1 MPFLQLSG
9 GQSRVLEILSE
20 KAEVQFQHWI
30 QGVAFEC
37 GGDKCPF
44 CAQGA
49 RKNAR
54 FVMQVRGGGEDL
66 TWPMGKR
73 VYTMLTFISAS
84 RPSFKGLTVKLSRIG
99 EGRDTQWLVEEV
111 KASEAQAV
119 PVAPVP
125 AATSTV
131 VVSEAVSQAF
141 LQIAAMEKL
150 RGMLTGPALEG
161 LEATI
166 TALKDKT
173 AADMAK
179 LGQGKGEEIQ
189 F

>member
-1 MPFLQLSG
+1 MPFLQLAG

-20 KAEVQFQHWI
+20 KAQVQFQHWI

-37 GGDKCPF
+37 GGDRCPF

-54 FVMQVRGGGEDL
+54 FVMEVRSQGEDL

-73 VYTMLTFISAS
+73 VYTMLTFISAA
-84 RPSFKGLTVKLSRIG
+84 RPSFKGLAVKLSRIG

-111 KASEAQAV
+111 KAETIQAQLAS
-119 PVAPVP
+119 APPP
-125 AATSTV
+125 AHASPP
-131 VVSEAVSQAF
+131 VSEQVSQA
-141 LQIAAMEKL
+141 LAQIAQMEKL
-150 RGMLTGPALEG
+150 RGVLTGDALAG

-166 TALKDKT
+166 QALKDRT
-173 AADMAK
+173 AADMAR
-179 LGQGKGEEIQ
+179 LGQGKGEEIP